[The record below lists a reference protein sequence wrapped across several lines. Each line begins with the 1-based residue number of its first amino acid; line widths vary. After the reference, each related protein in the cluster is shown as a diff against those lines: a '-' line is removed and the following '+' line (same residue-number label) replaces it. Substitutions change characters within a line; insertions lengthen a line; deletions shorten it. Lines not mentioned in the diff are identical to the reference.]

1 MRHPWLAALSAA
13 LSEAGF
19 GLLLWLGLSVAL
31 VSHSVQMP
39 ALRAMQ
45 LCAVLLALV
54 LLGVAAVAAF
64 AATRA
69 LAPRASPRAAT
80 PWQARRNV
88 LARAPTRWH
97 SRRNA
102 LAAVAV
108 ALACAVGALLAWM
121 EPGATRAS
129 LLGLCGLVLAMASLG
144 AVACGAAV
152 QAAATAGNGRQ
163 FALPIRLLSAMQG
176 GLALTFALMA
186 GLFGVGRE
194 GSGMFA
200 ILAVLGALLALA
212 CLLDWREG
220 GRAGPGGGVPAPAP
234 RQRIAVGLLLAAV
247 PLLALVAA
255 SSMGGVQGWLWVVA
269 LASVAAIVL
278 ERRLHL
284 AAAPEPLPALA

>member
-54 LLGVAAVAAF
+54 LLGVAAAAAF
-64 AATRA
+64 AAARA

-88 LARAPTRWH
+88 LA
-97 SRRNA
+97 
-102 LAAVAV
+102 LVAV
-108 ALACAVGALLAWM
+108 ALAGLVGALLAWVP
-121 EPGATRAS
+121 PGATRAA
-129 LLGLCGLVLAMASLG
+129 LLGTGGLVLAMAALG
-144 AVACGAAV
+144 TIACGGLA
-152 QAAATAGNGRQ
+152 QAQATAGRSRQ

-220 GRAGPGGGVPAPAP
+220 GRVGPGGGVPAPTP
-234 RQRIAVGLLLAAV
+234 RLRIAIGLLLAAV

-269 LASVAAIVL
+269 LASVAAILL

>member
-1 MRHPWLAALSAA
+1 MRCPWLAALSAA

-31 VSHSVQMP
+31 VSHTAQVP

-45 LCAVLLALV
+45 LCAVTLALLLLA
-54 LLGVAAVAAF
+54 AAAACAAF
-64 AATRA
+64 APADGRG
-69 LAPRASPRAAT
+69 LR
-80 PWQARRNV
+80 V

-186 GLFGVGRE
+186 GLFAVGSE

-200 ILAVLGALLALA
+200 ILSVLGVLLALA
-212 CLLDWREG
+212 TRLDWREADRTTRG
-220 GRAGPGGGVPAPAP
+220 AAAGDVPPAAARLRIATGLLLAGVPPLALGAASALGGVPA
-234 RQRIAVGLLLAAV
+234 
-247 PLLALVAA
+247 
-255 SSMGGVQGWLWVVA
+255 WLWVVA
-269 LASVAAIVL
+269 LASLGGILL

-284 AAAPEPLPALA
+284 TAPSPAAA

>member
-1 MRHPWLAALSAA
+1 MRQAAGNASASRRSAWALSSGWVKP
-13 LSEAGF
+13 LS
-19 GLLLWLGLSVAL
+19 
-31 VSHSVQMP
+31 P
-39 ALRAMQ
+39 AKPQQVTSGATITSRA
-45 LCAVLLALV
+45 
-54 LLGVAAVAAF
+54 
-64 AATRA
+64 
-69 LAPRASPRAAT
+69 
-80 PWQARRNV
+80 QAR
-88 LARAPTRWH
+88 
-97 SRRNA
+97 
-102 LAAVAV
+102 
-108 ALACAVGALLAWM
+108 
-121 EPGATRAS
+121 
-129 LLGLCGLVLAMASLG
+129 
-144 AVACGAAV
+144 
-152 QAAATAGNGRQ
+152 ATAGRSRQ

-220 GRAGPGGGVPAPAP
+220 VRSGPGDGVPAPAP
-234 RQRIAVGLLLAAV
+234 RLRIAVGLLLAAV